1 MLNFRLSLILLLAC
15 FAMIFLIQNV
25 EAVDVRFLFWHIAVS
40 RAIVIFIAFMLGFSE
55 LSTFYRAFKRWT
67 GITPQQ
73 YRRQVTPAF

>member
-40 RAIVIFIAFMLGFSE
+40 RAIVIFIAFMLGFSMGWF
-55 LSTFYRAFKRWT
+55 LHSFLVYRKSKHAGQIGSDLPR
-67 GITPQQ
+67 G
-73 YRRQVTPAF
+73 